1 MSVCFVYCPCLES
14 FATIMPI
21 EERLLCGVVSTF
33 YLAIVFF
40 KRVGGGTSLPDSSG
54 GRAASSALSLVPR
67 VPDPLIISG
76 FNFRG
81 GCCMS
86 SSGYL
91 QLCVTLA
98 MTHQANQVD
107 FSILPHNLGHPK
119 YDDDMLS
126 DEDTEDEEDRWIA
139 ALD

>member
-1 MSVCFVYCPCLES
+1 MLGSSIDDE
-14 FATIMPI
+14 
-21 EERLLCGVVSTF
+21 GVGAVG
-33 YLAIVFF
+33 A
-40 KRVGGGTSLPDSSG
+40 GGGGSTALPDSSG

-81 GCCMS
+81 GCYKS

-98 MTHQANQVD
+98 MTHQANQAD
-107 FSILPHNLGHPK
+107 FSTLPHNLGHPK

-126 DEDTEDEEDRWIA
+126 DEDTEDEADACPTIC
-139 ALD
+139 